1 MNLQVKYPDSRGYV
15 NEAAASPDGGRFLK
29 RLLGLT
35 AALTLSA
42 CGTLREPPPPAP
54 EPVVVAPEPVPLA
67 APAPETPVTVIG
79 ITPEKYSDLFDRIRA
94 GYQLEDVDSRQVE
107 REFRYYANNP
117 AYLDRVFNRAAPY
130 LYHIV
135 QEVEARQMPLELALL
150 PVVESA
156 FEPYAYSVARASG
169 LWQFIPPT
177 GSRFGLKQNWWYDG
191 RRDVVESTR
200 AALDYLQFLHS
211 EFDDWLLA
219 VAAYNCGE
227 ANVARAIRANKAAGQ
242 PTDFFSISPRL
253 PKETRAYVPKLLG
266 MARLFLSPQDYG
278 IEFSTLPNEAY
289 FTQVETLGQ
298 IDMKLAAD
306 LAGLSYEE
314 LYTLN
319 PAFHRW
325 ATDPSGPHFLLLP
338 ADTADLFRESVQQLT
353 ADERMRVSHHR
364 VQPGD
369 TVAEIARQYHTQ
381 AHVIRELND
390 LTANAKLMVGDDLR
404 VPSGVTELPA
414 KVQLAALRVDRGTR
428 ARGGVHVVKRGDTL
442 SAIARRNRMSVRSLA
457 AMNNIGVNDTI
468 RAGQRLVVNKSAA
481 GSTAATRTAS
491 TNHGAGAGSG
501 GSSYTVRKGDSLWSI
516 ARRFGVSVSQIVAWN
531 GIASDSTIKPGQK
544 LTVKKVPG

>member
-1 MNLQVKYPDSRGYV
+1 M
-15 NEAAASPDGGRFLK
+15 
-29 RLLGLT
+29 
-35 AALTLSA
+35 
-42 CGTLREPPPPAP
+42 P

-135 QEVEARQMPLELALL
+135 QEIEARQMPLELALL

-177 GSRFGLKQNWWYDG
+177 GSHYGLKQNWWYDG

-289 FTQVETLGQ
+289 FSQVETLGQ

-364 VQPGD
+364 VQGGD

-531 GIASDSTIKPGQK
+531 GISSDSTIKPGQK

>member
-1 MNLQVKYPDSRGYV
+1 M
-15 NEAAASPDGGRFLK
+15 K

-54 EPVVVAPEPVPLA
+54 APVPVA
-67 APAPETPVTVIG
+67 VAPAPEPIIAPAPEVPVTVIG
-79 ITPEKYSDLFDRIRA
+79 ITPEKYPDLFDRIRA
-94 GYQLEDVDSRQVE
+94 GYQLEDVESRSVE
-107 REFRYYANNP
+107 REFRYYASHP
-117 AYLDRVFNRAAPY
+117 EYLDRVFNRAAPY

-135 QEVEARQMPLELALL
+135 QEIEARQMPLELALL

-177 GSRFGLKQNWWYDG
+177 GSRYGLKQNWWYDG

-227 ANVARAIRANKAAGQ
+227 ANVARAIRANAAAGQ
-242 PTDFFSISPRL
+242 PTDFFSISARL

-266 MARLFLSPQDYG
+266 MSRLFLSPQDYG
-278 IEFSTLPNEAY
+278 IEFSTLPNEPY
-289 FTQVETLGQ
+289 FERVATLGQ

-306 LAGLSYEE
+306 LAGISYEE

-325 ATDPSGPHFLLLP
+325 ATDPSGPHYLLLP

-364 VQPGD
+364 VEPGD
-369 TVAEIARQYHTQ
+369 TVAEIARQHHTQ
-381 AHVIRELND
+381 THVIRELND

-442 SAIARRNRMSVRSLA
+442 SAIARRNRISVRTLA

-468 RAGQRLVVNKSAA
+468 RAGQRLVVNRSAA
-481 GSTAATRTAS
+481 ASAPTRTAS
-491 TNHGAGAGSG
+491 ASHGAGAGSG

-531 GIASDSTIKPGQK
+531 GISSDSKIKPGQK